1 MNMFSILNNNLKKR
15 ITMSA
20 VGDRISSRMLELG
33 LRHTD
38 LVIGSGA
45 SKGTVSNW
53 LNGVNE
59 PTGSRLIDLAK
70 VLNVSPAWLITGAQP
85 PTQFIRVDAWDSN
98 TPLDDDEIEIPF
110 YKDFHLAC
118 GSGATGEALD
128 SETRRLRL
136 SKATIKALGIETKNA
151 CAMTASGD
159 SMTPIINDKDTI
171 YVDRG
176 RKTIKD
182 GKIFAIC
189 HGGLFKVKYLYNLPN
204 GGIRIV
210 SANAAEFPEERL
222 TAQEA
227 LDQEFIIEGWVFSYQ
242 ALMSW

>member
-1 MNMFSILNNNLKKR
+1 MIS
-15 ITMSA
+15 
-20 VGDRISSRMLELG
+20 VGERISGRMHELG

-38 LVIGSGA
+38 LVNGSGA

-53 LNGVNE
+53 LNGVNA
-59 PTGSRLIDLAK
+59 PTGERLIALAK
-70 VLNVSPAWLITGAQP
+70 TLQVSPDWILTGGGVKDMSVIP
-85 PTQFIRVDAWDSN
+85 VEAWDSN
-98 TPLDDDEIEIPF
+98 TPLDNDEVEIPF

-118 GSGATGEALD
+118 GSGATGEALE
-128 SETRRLRL
+128 SETRRLRM
-136 SKATIKALGIETKNA
+136 SKVTLKALGIETRNA

-176 RKTIKD
+176 RKKIKD

-210 SANAAEFPEERL
+210 STNSAEFPEDRL

-227 LDQEFIIEGWVFSYQ
+227 VDQNFEIEGWVFSWQ
-242 ALMSW
+242 TMVSW